1 MPVRGG
7 ATAQRPLRP
16 ITRNISGASAG
27 SAAARARKGNK
38 KTFPG
43 GFDVMKLKPLN
54 DRVLVKRLESEEKT
68 AGGLYIPDTAKEKPS
83 KGQVVAVGP
92 GKIAENGS
100 RVAMA
105 VKKGDEVLFNKYAGT
120 EIKLDNVDHLVMREE
135 DILAIID

>member
-1 MPVRGG
+1 
-7 ATAQRPLRP
+7 
-16 ITRNISGASAG
+16 
-27 SAAARARKGNK
+27 
-38 KTFPG
+38 
-43 GFDVMKLKPLN
+43 MKLNPLN

-120 EIKLDNVDHLVMREE
+120 EIKLDGVDHLVMREE

>member
-1 MPVRGG
+1 MCIRD
-7 ATAQRPLRP
+7 
-16 ITRNISGASAG
+16 S
-27 SAAARARKGNK
+27 
-38 KTFPG
+38 
-43 GFDVMKLKPLN
+43 N

-120 EIKLDNVDHLVMREE
+120 EIKLDGVDHLVMREE